1 MGLGLKYLRK
11 VNMERNFVRLNKIK
25 TYFHEFRILSAIR
38 VLCAEL
44 SRKLFDTY
52 NLSSYSQAGEDRIL
66 LNVITNLGKTGFYV
80 DVGCNA
86 PQAYSN
92 TFELYKRGW
101 RGITID
107 ANQQLINKH
116 QRLRKRDISI
126 CAVISDQE
134 REVVFTNFE
143 NSLFSSLDTEHISKW
158 EKNRKIKEKKV
169 VTTAT
174 LSSILDS
181 CNAPK
186 EFDLLSIDV
195 EGHDFEVLS
204 SLNLSIYR
212 PKLIVIEMHGFDLLN
227 PSSSKLYEYLRAN
240 DYRMIGYV
248 VMNGYFSDVSTK
260 KS

>member
-1 MGLGLKYLRK
+1 MGLGLQYLRK

-25 TYFHEFRILSAIR
+25 TYFHQFRILSAIR

-204 SLNLSIYR
+204 SL
-212 PKLIVIEMHGFDLLN
+212 DLLQ
-227 PSSSKLYEYLRAN
+227 K
-240 DYRMIGYV
+240 
-248 VMNGYFSDVSTK
+248 
-260 KS
+260 